1 MLSLV
6 LVLHVHHY
14 NSDVMF
20 IGAPTP
26 TTLTLGFILFVAAL
40 LYAKTYKG
48 FNPFG
53 IYTNERLR
61 FILLMCLFAFIAY
74 KAVMMSA

>member
-1 MLSLV
+1 
-6 LVLHVHHY
+6 
-14 NSDVMF
+14 MF
-20 IGAPTP
+20 IGAPDT

-53 IYTNERLR
+53 IYTNEKLH
-61 FILLMCLFAFIAY
+61 FILLILLFAFVGY
-74 KAVMMSA
+74 KMVMVYS